1 MGAGVVP
8 THFCMLHILLQDL
21 CRVLLTS
28 LQQSSA
34 QFHALTFEALT
45 LGLWGLSSAHAEL
58 RDDIQ
63 GRTLGLQDMS
73 AFFLWEPPRQGYW
86 ILTILYGQIWGR

>member
-1 MGAGVVP
+1 VKSNYVSNVGGSVP
-8 THFCMLHILLQDL
+8 TGCRTLCTLLQDL
-21 CRVLLTS
+21 YRVLVTS

-34 QFHALTFEALT
+34 QFQALTFEALT

-63 GRTLGLQDMS
+63 GRTLGLQDRS
-73 AFFLWEPPRQGYW
+73 VLGTHPSQEC
-86 ILTILYGQIWGR
+86 